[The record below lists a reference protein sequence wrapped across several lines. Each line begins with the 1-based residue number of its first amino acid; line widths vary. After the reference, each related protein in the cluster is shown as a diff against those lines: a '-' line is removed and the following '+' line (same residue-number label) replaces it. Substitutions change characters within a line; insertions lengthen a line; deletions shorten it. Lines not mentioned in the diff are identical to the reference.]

1 MRIIIVLAV
10 FIFSEAN
17 LFAQKKLVPVAQS
30 ALTGIALP
38 AGSKKDSR
46 ILSVAAAEVLLEM
59 ETSKSNTKLSATE
72 VLVLPAQSSVGFN
85 NDSLA
90 KKLTDLGWHI
100 TVIAEDKKYAW
111 LQKGTRYVISYF
123 SMDARET
130 ALYLAE
136 ATSNPMQQSQGN
148 KPLGNQTGTT
158 GNIATNQPVNP
169 EVNKGNE
176 NNLTNSAIIGAWGAT
191 ASDQSSFRVKNGVMN
206 YISRQYTFNANG
218 TYRFI
223 SKAFDPLMDKIL
235 LGKEEG
241 TFQVSGNNVS
251 VNPKLS
257 VLEAWSK
264 KDGRDDWGKLLS
276 SQNITLESVNY
287 QFTRYYLSGIKVT
300 SLILQAGKATQRDGP
315 FSSNSS
321 FANAWYYGPIS
332 ANNTAIKLPGEQ

>member
-1 MRIIIVLAV
+1 MKIIIILA
-10 FIFSEAN
+10 FIIFSEAN
-17 LFAQKKLVPVAQS
+17 LFAQKKLVPVTQS

-72 VLVLPAQSSVGFN
+72 VLVLPAQSSAGFT
-85 NDSLA
+85 NDSLN
-90 KKLTDLGWHI
+90 KKLADLGWHI
-100 TVIAEDKKYAW
+100 TVISEDKKYAW

-123 SMDARET
+123 SMDPRET

-136 ATSNPMQQSQGN
+136 ATSIPIQQGQVN
-148 KPLGNQTGTT
+148 KPLSNQPGTT
-158 GNIATNQPVNP
+158 GNIVTNQPVIQD
-169 EVNKGNE
+169 VNKGSE
-176 NNLTNSAIIGAWGAT
+176 NNIANSVILGAWGAT

-206 YISRQYTFNANG
+206 YISRQYTFNTNG

-241 TFQVSGNNVS
+241 TYQVSGNNVS
-251 VNPKLS
+251 VYPKLS

-264 KDGRDDWGKLLS
+264 KDGRDEWGKLLS
-276 SQNITLESVNY
+276 SQNITIESVTY
-287 QFTRYYLSGIKVT
+287 QFTKHYLSGIKVT
-300 SLILQAGKATQRDGP
+300 SLVLQAGKATQRDGP
-315 FSSNSS
+315 FSSNSL
-321 FANAWYYGPIS
+321 FANAWYYNPVS
-332 ANNTAIKLPGEQ
+332 ANNTAIKLPNE

>member
-10 FIFSEAN
+10 FIFFEAN
-17 LFAQKKLVPVAQS
+17 LFAQKKLVPVTQS
-30 ALTGIALP
+30 TLTGIALP
-38 AGSKKDSR
+38 TGSKKDSR

-59 ETSKSNTKLSATE
+59 ETSKSNTKLSGTE
-72 VLVLPAQSSVGFN
+72 VLVLPVQSSVGFN

-100 TVIAEDKKYAW
+100 TVISEDKKYAW

-123 SMDARET
+123 SMDPRET
-130 ALYLAE
+130 ALYLSE
-136 ATSNPMQQSQGN
+136 ATSIPTQQGQLN
-148 KPLGNQTGTT
+148 KSLSNQPGTT
-158 GNIATNQPVNP
+158 GNIITNQPSIP
-169 EVNKGNE
+169 DVNKGNE
-176 NNLTNSAIIGAWGAT
+176 NNIVNSVILGAWGAT
-191 ASDQSSFRVKNGVMN
+191 ASDQSSFRVNNGVMN

-223 SKAFDPLMDKIL
+223 SKAYDPLMDKIL

-241 TFQVSGNNVS
+241 TYQVSGNNVS

-264 KDGRDDWGKLLS
+264 KDGRDEWGKLLS
-276 SQNITLESVNY
+276 SQNITIENVTY
-287 QFTRYYLSGIKVT
+287 QFTKHYLSGIKVT
-300 SLILQAGKATQRDGP
+300 SLVLQAGKATQRDGP

-321 FANAWYYGPIS
+321 FANAWYYNPVS
-332 ANNTAIKLPGEQ
+332 ANNAAIKLPNE

>member
-17 LFAQKKLVPVAQS
+17 MFAQKKLVPVAQS

-59 ETSKSNTKLSATE
+59 ETSKYNTKLSATE
-72 VLVLPAQSSVGFN
+72 VLVLPAQSLVGFN

-90 KKLTDLGWHI
+90 KRLSDLGWHI

-136 ATSNPMQQSQGN
+136 ATAIPIQQDQVN
-148 KPLGNQTGTT
+148 KPLSNQTSSTS
-158 GNIATNQPVNP
+158 NILTNQPVNP
-169 EVNKGNE
+169 DANRGNE
-176 NNLTNSAIIGAWGAT
+176 NNIVNSEILGTWGAT

-206 YISRQYTFNANG
+206 YIMRQYTFNANG

-223 SKAFDPLMDKIL
+223 SKAYDPLMDKIL

-241 TFQVSGNNVS
+241 NYQVSGNNVS
-251 VNPKLS
+251 VYPKIS

-264 KDGRDDWGKLLS
+264 KDNRDEWGKLLT
-276 SQNITLESVNY
+276 SQNITLENVTY

-300 SLILQAGKATQRDGP
+300 SLVLQAGKATQRDGP
-315 FSSNSS
+315 FTSNSS
-321 FANAWYYGPIS
+321 FSNAWYYNPIS
-332 ANNTAIKLPGEQ
+332 ANNTAIKLPSE

>member
-1 MRIIIVLAV
+1 MRIIIVLA
-10 FIFSEAN
+10 FIIFSEAN
-17 LFAQKKLVPVAQS
+17 LFAQKKLVPVTQS
-30 ALTGIALP
+30 ALTGITLP

-46 ILSVAAAEVLLEM
+46 FLSVAAAETLLEM
-59 ETSKSNTKLSATE
+59 QTSQSNTKLSATE

-90 KKLTDLGWHI
+90 KRLSDLGWHMN
-100 TVIAEDKKYAW
+100 VIAEDKKYAW

-158 GNIATNQPVNP
+158 GNIVTNQPAP
-169 EVNKGNE
+169 DVNKGNE

-206 YISRQYTFNANG
+206 YIMRQYTFNANG

-223 SKAFDPLMDKIL
+223 SKAYDPLMDKIL

-241 TFQVSGNNVS
+241 TYQVSGNNVS
-251 VNPKLS
+251 VYPKIS

-264 KDGRDDWGKLLS
+264 KDNRDEWGKLLT
-276 SQNITLESVNY
+276 SQNITLENVTY

-315 FSSNSS
+315 FTSNSS
-321 FANAWYYGPIS
+321 FSNAWYYGPIS
-332 ANNTAIKLPGEQ
+332 ANNTAIKLPGE